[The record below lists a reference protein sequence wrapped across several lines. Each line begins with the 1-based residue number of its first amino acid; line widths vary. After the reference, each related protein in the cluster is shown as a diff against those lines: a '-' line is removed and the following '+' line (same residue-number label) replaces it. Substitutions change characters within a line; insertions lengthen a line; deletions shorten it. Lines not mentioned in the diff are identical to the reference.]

1 VEGQRDKL
9 MMVVGHQFITLTVD
23 MRVKQGGIVKAPCRA
38 SLSAA
43 AETCF
48 TWNCCVGFRRVTVIR
63 MLTTKLKQHCWGL
76 ESCSWCYSL
85 YTLQWYA
92 ADRRHAPSDVF
103 HHW

>member
-1 VEGQRDKL
+1 
-9 MMVVGHQFITLTVD
+9 
-23 MRVKQGGIVKAPCRA
+23 
-38 SLSAA
+38 
-43 AETCF
+43 
-48 TWNCCVGFRRVTVIR
+48 